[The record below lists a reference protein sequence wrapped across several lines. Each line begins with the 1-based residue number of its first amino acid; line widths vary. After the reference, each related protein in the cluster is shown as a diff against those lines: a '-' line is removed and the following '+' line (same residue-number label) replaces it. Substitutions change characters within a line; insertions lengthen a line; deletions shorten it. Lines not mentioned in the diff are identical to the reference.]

1 MTSNLEEKIKD
12 RFEGMVVRKDL
23 TKFVKGNAVVPT
35 YVLEYLLGQHCAS
48 SNEEVVQQGIE
59 KVKNIISNHYVHR
72 DEAELVKSTIREKG
86 QHKII
91 DRITVTFND
100 KKDNYEAAF
109 ANLGLKKV
117 EIRSSIVKK
126 HEKLLTGGV
135 WCIAD
140 ISYLFTEDKGSSP
153 WIIENLKP
161 IQLSAFNFGE
171 YVELRREFS
180 KDEWIALLIQSM
192 GLNPEEFGPRQRMLQ
207 LIRLIPYC
215 ERNYNLMELGPKGTG
230 KSHIYSEF
238 SPHGIL
244 LSGGDVTVAKL
255 FVNNNTGNIGLVGYW
270 DVVAFDEFAGREKRP
285 SNKLVD
291 IMKNYMA
298 NKSFS
303 RGRDVLNAEASMVFV
318 GNTDRSVAYMLR
330 HSDLFEALPDRY
342 HDSAFLDR
350 LHYYLP
356 GWEIA
361 KLRNE
366 MFSTGYGFVVDYLA
380 EALRYLRDEDFS
392 SIVKT
397 KLSFSNEM
405 TSRDRDGV
413 TKTFSGLVKLIY
425 PEGNVPEEDIV
436 EFTKVA
442 MEGRKRVKDQLV
454 RIDDT
459 FEKVSFHFS
468 NGQEEEFQIDTPEN
482 KRFQDQILDYQE
494 EHNGEAVDQPTQEQS
509 RESVKTIKKE
519 IPSTEEAEIE
529 PGSQKRVEENQT
541 GITYDDLFAPC
552 LKDAS
557 KVRVIDPYI
566 RLYYQIKNFMEFCD
580 LIMRI
585 KPEGEMMNLELVTT
599 KDDDP
604 EVAREQFKGF
614 EELKGMLLEHDII
627 FDHRFDETIHDR
639 SIITDTGWKIDLG
652 RGLDIFQ
659 QYDFKNRFNIANLH
673 QGARKCKQFSVTYLD
688 IEPEEYFE

>member
-1 MTSNLEEKIKD
+1 MTLELENKIKEH
-12 RFEGMVVRKDL
+12 FEGKVVRKDL

-48 SNEEVVQQGIE
+48 SDEEIVQEGIE
-59 KVKNIISNHYVHR
+59 RVKNIISNHYVHR
-72 DEAELVKSTIREKG
+72 DESELVKSTIREKG
-86 QHKII
+86 KHKII
-91 DRITVTFND
+91 DRVTVTFND
-100 KKDNYEAAF
+100 RQDNYEAEF
-109 ANLGLKKV
+109 SNLGLKKV
-117 EIRSSIVKK
+117 EVRSDIVKK
-126 HEKLLTGGV
+126 HQKLLTGGV
-135 WCIAD
+135 WSITD
-140 ISYLFTEDKGSSP
+140 LSYMYTDNRNASP
-153 WIIENLKP
+153 WVIDNLNP
-161 IQLSAFNFGE
+161 IQLSTLDFDE
-171 YVELRREFS
+171 YIELRKEFS
-180 KDEWIALLIQSM
+180 RDEWIRLLIQSM
-192 GLNPEEFGPRQRMLQ
+192 GLNPDELGPRQQILQ

-215 ERNYNLMELGPKGTG
+215 ERNYNLIELGPKGTG

-244 LSGGDVTVAKL
+244 ISGGDVTVAKL

-270 DVVAFDEFAGREKRP
+270 DVVAFDEFAGRQKKP
-285 SNKLVD
+285 SKSLVD

-298 NKSFS
+298 NKTFS
-303 RGRDVLNAEASMVFV
+303 RGKDVLGAEASMVFV

-330 HSDLFEALPDRY
+330 HSDLFDALPTMY

-380 EALRYLRDEDFS
+380 EALRHLKKEDFS
-392 SIVKT
+392 TILKKELT
-397 KLSFSNEM
+397 FSNEL

-425 PEGNVPEEDIV
+425 PNGDIPKEDMI
-436 EFTKVA
+436 EFAKIS

-459 FEKVSFHFS
+459 FEPVKFYFTDSNNEKV
-468 NGQEEEFQIDTPEN
+468 QIETPEN
-482 KRFQDQILDYQE
+482 VRFKDKILDYTK
-494 EHNGEAVDQPTQEQS
+494 EHNGEDTETADIEESQ
-509 RESVKTIKKE
+509 ESVKSIKKD
-519 IPSTEEAEIE
+519 IPSTEEAEIK
-529 PGSQKRVEENQT
+529 PGSQKLVVENQT

-552 LKDAS
+552 LKDAT
-557 KVRVIDPYI
+557 KIEVIDPYL

-585 KPEGEMMNLELVTT
+585 KPEGEVIHLNLVTS
-599 KDDDP
+599 KDDDS
-604 EVAREQFKGF
+604 EVASEQIKGF
-614 EELKGMLLEHDII
+614 DELKEMLLEHDIV
-627 FDHRFDETIHDR
+627 FEYKFDEAHHDR

-659 QYDFKNRFNIANLH
+659 PYDFKNRFNIANLH
-673 QGARKCKQFSVTYLD
+673 QGARKCKQFSVTYL
-688 IEPEEYFE
+688 EVEK

>member
-1 MTSNLEEKIKD
+1 MSSNLEEKIKD

-23 TKFVKGNAVVPT
+23 TKFVKGNAIVPT
-35 YVLEYLLGQHCAS
+35 YVLEYLLGQYCAS

-86 QHKII
+86 KHKII
-91 DRITVTFND
+91 DRVTVTFND

-109 ANLGLKKV
+109 ANLGLRKV
-117 EIRSSIVKK
+117 EIRSSLVKQ

-140 ISYLFTEDKGSSP
+140 LSYMFTEDKSASP
-153 WIIENLKP
+153 WMIDSLKP
-161 IQLSAFNFGE
+161 IQLSAFNYEE
-171 YVELRREFS
+171 YIELRKDFS
-180 KDEWIALLIQSM
+180 KEEWIDLLIQSM
-192 GLNPEEFGPRQRMLQ
+192 GLNPEEFGPRQKLLQ

-215 ERNYNLMELGPKGTG
+215 ERNYNLIELGPKGTG

-255 FVNNNTGNIGLVGYW
+255 FVNNSTGNIGLVGYW
-270 DVVAFDEFAGREKRP
+270 DVVAFDEFAGRNKKP
-285 SNKLVD
+285 SKNIVD

-303 RGRDVLNAEASMVFV
+303 RGKDVIGAEASMVFV
-318 GNTDRSVAYMLR
+318 GNTDRSVAHMLR
-330 HSDLFEALPDRY
+330 HSDLFDALPKMY

-380 EALRYLRDEDFS
+380 EALRYLRKEDYS
-392 SIVKT
+392 AVVK
-397 KLSFSNEM
+397 KQLSFSSEM

-413 TKTFSGLVKLIY
+413 TKTFSGLVKIIY
-425 PEGNVPEEDIV
+425 PDGSVPEEDITD
-436 EFTKVA
+436 FTKLA
-442 MEGRKRVKDQLV
+442 MEGRKRVKDQLI
-454 RIDDT
+454 RMDET

-468 NGQEEEFQIDTPEN
+468 NGTDEQLHIDTPEN
-482 KRFQDQILDYQE
+482 KRFKDKILEYQHDQNGDVEFVE
-494 EHNGEAVDQPTQEQS
+494 EKSSH
-509 RESVKTIKKE
+509 ESVKTIKKE

-529 PGSQKRVEENQT
+529 PGSQKMVEENQT

-552 LKDAS
+552 LKEAT

-566 RLYYQIKNFMEFCD
+566 RLFYQIKNFMEFCD
-580 LIMRI
+580 LLMRI
-585 KPEGEMMNLELVTT
+585 KPEGEVVNLELLTT
-599 KDDDP
+599 KDEDPRVSDD
-604 EVAREQFKGF
+604 QFEGF
-614 EELKGMLLEHDII
+614 EELKGMLLEHDIV

-639 SIITDTGWKIDLG
+639 SILTDTGWKIDLG

-673 QGARKCKQFSVTYLD
+673 QGARKCKQFSVTYLE
-688 IEPEEYFE
+688 IEPEEYFS